1 MISNRLKSKPDFRLK
16 DILPLLVVAALGLTS
31 LWARYNIDQKAFS
44 SLRQKPLGW
53 EDLFWLKPITYAG
66 KAWLEI
72 WLISIWFVFRRNQR
86 PVLIALLGLLFVFA
100 MVVPLK
106 VIVGR
111 PRPYEIIKAEQNPDR
126 KLELDNHTS
135 FPSGDTAV
143 AFAVLAAIVSQA
155 AWPWACAFLP
165 ISVVVA
171 LLRVTGMAHYPSDVL
186 AGAAIGILAG
196 WIAVQINRKW
206 LPLKPPR
213 IELKL
218 GWAIAAIIITP
229 VVIAFSE
236 GLEDLPIFI
245 VSFCIVAAVLFLYT
259 KTLRHHNSVDIK
271 PPL

>member
-1 MISNRLKSKPDFRLK
+1 VISNRLKSKPDFCLK
-16 DILPLLVVAALGLTS
+16 DTLPLLVVAALGLIA
-31 LWARYNIDQKAFS
+31 LWARYNVDQKAFS
-44 SLRQKPLGW
+44 SLRQQPLDW

-66 KAWLEI
+66 KAWFEI

-86 PVLIALLGLLFVFA
+86 PVLIALLGLLIVFA
-100 MVVPLK
+100 TVVPLK

-111 PRPYEIIKAEQNPDR
+111 PRPYEIIKAEQNPER

-155 AWPWACAFLP
+155 TWPLACAFLP
-165 ISVVVA
+165 FSVVVA

-196 WIAVQINRKW
+196 WIAVQIDRRW

-213 IELKL
+213 FHLEF
-218 GWAIAAIIITP
+218 GWAISAIIIIP
-229 VVIAFSE
+229 IVIIFSE
-236 GLEDLPIFI
+236 GLETVPIFI
-245 VSFCIVAAVLFLYT
+245 FSFCVLGVILFLHA
-259 KTLRHHNSVDIK
+259 KKLPHRNGADI
-271 PPL
+271 